1 MKKALGA
8 VLVLSLAVLAAGQ
21 DREKKTYELLY
32 EDVQLLKQ
40 QVLRLDKKLD
50 AAAEEIR
57 LLKDLAGELRT
68 VVRGLQT
75 EQAKTADGVRSV
87 PAQVQALTDKLGQI
101 ENLLVRLTEELAAL
115 KAQPQAA
122 AVDPEAKPK
131 DDPAPGK
138 KPRDKE
144 AAEKTDPASKPADSP
159 AKPPASNLSPADV
172 YNTAQ
177 ADYAKG
183 NYDLAIDGF
192 AMYREAFPASPQ
204 ADNALYMI
212 GESYYSQK
220 KFQKAVDSLDDL
232 IMTFPASD
240 KIEAA
245 YLKKGYALA
254 EMKKTDE
261 AISVLRYLI
270 SRYPVAEE
278 ARQAQEKLKEL
289 LERQ

>member
-8 VLVLSLAVLAAGQ
+8 VLVLSLAGLAAGQ

-75 EQAKTADGVRSV
+75 EQAKTADAVRSV

-101 ENLLVRLTEELAAL
+101 ENLLVRLTEELAAI
-115 KAQPQAA
+115 KAQPPTTA
-122 AVDPEAKPK
+122 DPEAKPK

-144 AAEKTDPASKPADSP
+144 TAEKTDPASKPADDP
-159 AKPPASNLSPADV
+159 AKPPDFAADV

-177 ADYAKG
+177 TDYAKG

-192 AMYREAFPASPQ
+192 AMYRETFPASPR

-212 GESYYSQK
+212 GECYYSQK
-220 KFQKAVDSLDDL
+220 KYQKAVDALDDL
-232 IMTFPASD
+232 IMTFPVSD

-245 YLKKGYALA
+245 YLKKGFALA
-254 EMKKTDE
+254 GLKKIDE
-261 AISVLRYLI
+261 AVGVLRYLVAK
-270 SRYPVAEE
+270 YPVAEE
-278 ARQAQEKLKEL
+278 TRQAQEKLKEL

>member
-8 VLVLSLAVLAAGQ
+8 ALGLILAVLAAGQ

-50 AAAEEIR
+50 AAGEEIR
-57 LLKDLAGELRT
+57 LLKDLSGELRT
-68 VVRGLQT
+68 IIRALQAD
-75 EQAKTADGVRSV
+75 QAKTADGVRSV
-87 PAQVQALTDKLGQI
+87 PTQVQVLSDKLGQI
-101 ENLLVRLTEELAAL
+101 ETLLVRLTEDLAAL
-115 KAQPQAA
+115 RAQPAA
-122 AVDPEAKPK
+122 SAAPEAKAK
-131 DDPAPGK
+131 DDAAPAK
-138 KPRDKE
+138 KPEDK
-144 AAEKTDPASKPADSP
+144 APAGKSDPESKPPSDP
-159 AKPPASNLSPADV
+159 AKPPVTNLSPSEV

-192 AMYREAFPASPQ
+192 AMYRESFPASPQ

-212 GESYYSQK
+212 GECYYSQK
-220 KFQKAVDSLDDL
+220 KFQKSIDALDDL
-232 IMTFPASD
+232 IMTFPTSD

-254 EMKKTDE
+254 DLKKIDE
-261 AISVLRYLI
+261 AVSVLRYLVGK
-270 SRYPVAEE
+270 YPVAEE

>member
-8 VLVLSLAVLAAGQ
+8 ALVLILAGLAAGQ

-75 EQAKTADGVRSV
+75 EQAKTADAVRSV

-101 ENLLVRLTEELAAL
+101 ENLLVRLTEELAAI
-115 KAQPQAA
+115 KAQPPTTA
-122 AVDPEAKPK
+122 DPEAKPK

-144 AAEKTDPASKPADSP
+144 TAEKTDPASKPADDP
-159 AKPPASNLSPADV
+159 AKPPATNLSPADV

-177 ADYAKG
+177 TDYAKG

-192 AMYREAFPASPQ
+192 AMYRETFPASPQ

-212 GESYYSQK
+212 GECYYSQK
-220 KFQKAVDSLDDL
+220 KYQKAVDALDDL
-232 IMTFPASD
+232 IMTFPTSD
-240 KIEAA
+240 KIGAA
-245 YLKKGYALA
+245 YLKKGFALA
-254 EMKKTDE
+254 DLKKIDE
-261 AISVLRYLI
+261 AVGVLRYLVAK
-270 SRYPVAEE
+270 YPVAEE

>member
-8 VLVLSLAVLAAGQ
+8 VLVLSLAVLTAGQ

-40 QVLRLDKKLD
+40 QVVRLDKKLD

-101 ENLLVRLTEELAAL
+101 ENLLVRLTEELAAI
-115 KAQPQAA
+115 KAQPPAA
-122 AVDPEAKPK
+122 ADPEAKSK

-144 AAEKTDPASKPADSP
+144 AAGKTDPEGKPPANP
-159 AKPPASNLSPADV
+159 AKPPVSNLSPDDV
-172 YNTAQ
+172 YGTAE
-177 ADYAKG
+177 ADYSKG

-192 AMYREAFPASPQ
+192 AMYRESFPASPK

-212 GESYYSQK
+212 GECYYSQK
-220 KFQKAVDSLDDL
+220 KYQKAVDALDDL
-232 IMTFPASD
+232 IMTFPTSD
-240 KIEAA
+240 KIGAA
-245 YLKKGYALA
+245 YLKKGFALA
-254 EMKKTDE
+254 DLKKIDE
-261 AISVLRYLI
+261 AVGVLRYLVAK
-270 SRYPVAEE
+270 YPVAEE